1 MEAAV
6 HHSSWF
12 FQTAIA
18 LLASSGALWAAGP
31 LEFGMAEYRKALEAR
46 GLSPERNQILTEFSM
61 VLSGDGFSIT
71 GNIIRGGSQRGLMY
85 GLLEAAEQIRR
96 LGHLAPAKV
105 DPPNQMRG
113 IRWFLH
119 NEELER
125 GWYYD
130 HDHWRAFFEM
140 LARNRYNRFNL
151 VFAHQ
156 TDYLAPPYPF
166 WVEVP
171 EFPQVRAKG
180 VTAEQRARN
189 LEALKFIAQTANEY
203 GIDFTLG
210 VWEHDIQH
218 GMTPSVE
225 GLTAE
230 NIGPYSYAALK
241 MVLQAC
247 PGIRSVQMR
256 TNGESGI
263 PADRQVAFYRDYVFK
278 ALRETGRLVQLDL
291 RGWLMQPGLMEAALN
306 AKVPLRLS
314 SKYWAEDLGR
324 PYPPAETWPNYSFL
338 NFLEKPPVSERPR
351 LWQFYWEL
359 WGLGS
364 HRLLMWGDPD
374 YVKRAAATFPMS
386 GAAGF
391 EIDPPLAQK
400 GFGNR
405 PGEWGVFTQAQQGR
419 VFWKWEWERYW
430 LFYLLWGRLSYNPEE
445 PERVWMD
452 EFQRRF
458 GAAGKDVFEATRNAS
473 KVLNELVAVHLADP
487 NMYIWPEINPGGLI
501 DSYADVRPSDWSF
514 VASFE
519 ENARNRLEGRGSAKQ
534 TAVQTADRFHAYAL
548 ATEQAVA
555 RAQAVLGDAHKE
567 WSGTKPDLD
576 VLPLLARYHG
586 RKQMAA
592 DHLVWF
598 EHTNDETALYAAQRE
613 LSGALLVWLQLV
625 KLTDGLYPANMAFG
639 PEDIGHWK
647 DKVPYPQ
654 QDVETVKERVE
665 FWKKYGRVDYGFDF
679 GAPVKDARENS
690 YRQNRSVE
698 QSNVLA
704 GFEAVSPET
713 IFNEQRGYGW
723 VQAGGRTAHALPLV
737 PYTEVR
743 AVARDPKHLPKD
755 LFLGDSIEGTG
766 GQIFRVK
773 VKGAEFK
780 ALLIKPDGSA
790 DEKTLQA
797 QAGVLEVAMPE
808 GAWKY
813 SGLILQNAAP
823 PPIPQRWPN
832 PVARPTIEHNAPRLI
847 FAGKPIQLLL
857 RVYPVNNVKTV
868 RLHYRPLNQLAAWKT
883 MDASPQHALFQ
894 LTAEDADPHWDLQ
907 YYFEVLNT
915 EGSGW
920 FYPDPAQTRP
930 YLVATVQI
938 EVPPPSPPP
947 AAPPPNESA
956 PPPGGAVK

>member
-1 MEAAV
+1 MS
-6 HHSSWF
+6 HSSWVAK
-12 FQTAIA
+12 TVLA
-18 LLASSGALWAAGP
+18 LLAAGTSANAAGP
-31 LEFGMAEYRKALEAR
+31 LDFGLSEYRKALQER
-46 GLSPERNQILTEFSM
+46 GLSPERNLIQTEFSM
-61 VLSGDGFSIT
+61 VLSEDGFSIT

-96 LGHLAPAKV
+96 QGRLSAAKV
-105 DPPNQMRG
+105 DPPSQMRG

-140 LARNRYNRFNL
+140 LARNRFNRFNL

-171 EFPQVRAKG
+171 EFPQIRAKG
-180 VTAEQRARN
+180 LTAEQRDRN
-189 LEALKFIAQTANEY
+189 LETLKFIAQTANEL

-210 VWEHDIQH
+210 VWEHDIQR

-225 GLTAE
+225 GLTPE

-241 MVLQAC
+241 LVLQHC

-263 PADRQVAFYRDYVFK
+263 PSDRQVAFYRDYVFR

-324 PYPPAETWPNYSFL
+324 SYPPAETWPNYSFL
-338 NFLEKPPVSERPR
+338 NFLEKPPVTERPR

-364 HRLLMWGDPD
+364 HRLLLWGDPA
-374 YVKRAAATFPMS
+374 YVKRAALSFPMS
-386 GAAGF
+386 GAIGF
-391 EIDPPLAQK
+391 EIDPPMAQK
-400 GFGNR
+400 GFGNH
-405 PGEWGVFTQAQQGR
+405 PGQWDVFTEAQQNR
-419 VFWKWEWERYW
+419 VFWKWDWQRYW
-430 LFYLLWGRLSYNPEE
+430 LFYTLWGRLGYNPEE
-445 PERVWMD
+445 SDRVWLD

-501 DSYADVRPSDWSF
+501 DSYADVRPSDWRY

-519 ENARNRLEGRGSAKQ
+519 ENVRNRVEGRASAKQ
-534 TAVQTADRFHAYAL
+534 TAAQTAEHFDTYAL

-555 RAQAVLGDAHKE
+555 RAEAALGEKNKE
-567 WSGTKPDLD
+567 WLGTKPDLD
-576 VLPLLARYHG
+576 VLALLARYHG
-586 RKQMAA
+586 RKQRAA
-592 DHLVWF
+592 DDLVWF
-598 EHTNDETALYAAQRE
+598 EHTNDEPALTAAQQE

-625 KLTDGLYPANMAFG
+625 KLTDGLYPENMAFG

-647 DKVPYPQ
+647 DKLPYVQ
-654 QDVETVKERVE
+654 HDVETVKQRVE
-665 FWKKYGRVDYGFDF
+665 LWKRYGRVDYGFDF
-679 GAPVKDARENS
+679 GAPVKDPRENS

-698 QSNVLA
+698 QSTVLA
-704 GFEAVSPET
+704 GFSAVSPESL
-713 IFNEQRGYGW
+713 FDDAHGYGW
-723 VQAGGRTAHALPLV
+723 LGSGARTAAALPPV
-737 PYTEVR
+737 PYAEVR
-743 AVARDPKHLPKD
+743 AVGRDPKHLPSN
-755 LFLGDSIEGTG
+755 LLLGDSIQGAG
-766 GQIFRVK
+766 GIFRTK
-773 VKGAEFK
+773 VKGDEFK
-780 ALLIKPDGSA
+780 ALLLRPDGSV
-790 DEKTLQA
+790 DEKQLRA
-797 QAGVLEVAMPE
+797 QAGVVDVPMPE
-808 GAWKY
+808 GTWQYA
-813 SGLILQNAAP
+813 GLILQNMAP
-823 PPIPQRWPN
+823 PPLPQRLPK
-832 PVARPTIEHNAPRLI
+832 PLPKPAFEHNAPKLI
-847 FAGKPIQLLL
+847 AAGKPIQLLL
-857 RVYPVNNVKTV
+857 HVYPFSNVRTV
-868 RLHYRPLNQLAAWKT
+868 RFHYRPLNQLAQWKT
-883 MDASPQHALFQ
+883 MEAPPQRALFQ
-894 LTAEDADPHWDLQ
+894 LTAEDTDPRWDLQ
-907 YYFEVLNT
+907 YYFEILNT

-920 FYPDPAQTRP
+920 FFPDPDQTRP
-930 YLVATVQI
+930 YFVATVQI
-938 EVPPPSPPP
+938 EVPPPPPP
-947 AAPPPNESA
+947 PAPPPNESA
-956 PPPGGAVK
+956 PPPHNGVK